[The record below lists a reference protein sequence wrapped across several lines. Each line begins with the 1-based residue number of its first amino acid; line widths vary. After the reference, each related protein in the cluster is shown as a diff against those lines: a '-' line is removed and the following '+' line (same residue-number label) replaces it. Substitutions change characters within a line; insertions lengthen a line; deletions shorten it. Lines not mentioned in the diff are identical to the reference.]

1 VSNKNSKVN
10 PFFLNLKRWR
20 NELEVLRE
28 IVLANDFV
36 EELKWNSPCYTIEGK
51 NVVILQGF
59 KEYFGVLFFKGAL
72 LKDIENIL
80 SQPGEVQAGR
90 QIRLKSMEEIVS
102 LEQVI
107 RSYILEAIDIEKSG
121 AKVEMKKVDDF
132 EMPNELL
139 EAFAQNGA
147 VKSAFL
153 ALTPGRQKAYALHVS
168 DAKQQQT
175 RYDRIEK
182 IIPRILKGKGLTD
195 CICGLSKRM
204 PSCDGSHKNL
214 L

>member
-1 VSNKNSKVN
+1 MSNKNPKVN

-72 LKDIENIL
+72 LKDSENIL

-90 QIRLKSMEEIVS
+90 QIRFKSMEEIVS